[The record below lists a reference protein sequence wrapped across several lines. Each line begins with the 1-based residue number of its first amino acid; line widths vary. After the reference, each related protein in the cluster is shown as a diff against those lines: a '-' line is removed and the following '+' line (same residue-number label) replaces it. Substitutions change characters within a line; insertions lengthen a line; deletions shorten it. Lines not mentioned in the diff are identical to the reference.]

1 MNTIW
6 DVFDIKPSDATGY
19 NIIYSTHPS
28 FSCLI
33 HLHEDDVSSLQATVP
48 QTKSGHCLLILNYD
62 KHCTEDE
69 TNCLLL
75 IRIIVL
81 GTPKWRT
88 QNNYSDYQY

>member
-1 MNTIW
+1 MLAAY
-6 DVFDIKPSDATGY
+6 K
-19 NIIYSTHPS
+19 
-28 FSCLI
+28 L
-33 HLHEDDVSSLQATVP
+33 P

-81 GTPKWRT
+81 GIPLNGVSRT
-88 QNNYSDYQY
+88 IILTVNSEVDIMLYTCTR